1 MENTQETAQV
11 AEQVVEQTAP
21 VAEAQ
26 APQAEAPQENPF
38 AGEGKWTI
46 KGEHSS
52 AGVQYNQPVNQFEEA
67 PTETKVEETS
77 TVAENATAETPE
89 VPVYRAEDTTESVVS
104 SQEQATQEP
113 IVFDPWEKLGLQ
125 EDDYAKQLIDAYKT
139 NQLDEF
145 LIKTNTNYDLYTD
158 EEIIKTQIDSK
169 YPSLGEEEK
178 NLILQKTLQKEYG
191 ITGDEDDDKVARLM
205 MKLEADKIR
214 DGLKAEQSQY
224 KPKTFENEASKF
236 EAQLKAQ
243 QEAIQQ
249 QVESFKSH
257 LTSLPDF
264 KQFETNRLVEFGDGE
279 NRMNF
284 EVDKNADFLGET
296 LDQNKFFQKFVGQ
309 DGQLDM
315 KKWMKAWTYANN
327 PAAVEK
333 SLINYGK
340 SLGEK
345 RLFNELKN
353 TKAEDVVQT
362 PSRGSGF
369 VIKAIDGKPFGG

>member
-11 AEQVVEQTAP
+11 TEQVVEQTTP
-21 VAEAQ
+21 VAEA
-26 APQAEAPQENPF
+26 APQEEIYQDNPF
-38 AGEGKWTI
+38 AGGGKWTI

-52 AGVQYNQPVNQFEEA
+52 PGVQYNEPVNQFEEA
-67 PTETKVEETS
+67 PAETKVEETQ
-77 TVAENATAETPE
+77 VAAENAPSETPE

-104 SQEQATQEP
+104 TQEQAAQEP

-125 EDDYAKQLIDAYKT
+125 EDDYAKQLIEAYKT

-158 EEIIKTQIDSK
+158 EEILKTQIDSK
-169 YPSLGEEEK
+169 YPSLGEEER

-205 MKLEADKIR
+205 MKIEADKIR
-214 DGLKAEQSQY
+214 EGLKAEQAQY
-224 KPKTFENEASKF
+224 KPKAFENPTSTI

-249 QVESFKSH
+249 QVESFKNH
-257 LTSLPDF
+257 LTSLPDY
-264 KQFETNRLVEFGDGE
+264 KQFETSRLVEFGEGE

-284 EVDKNADFLGET
+284 EVDKSADFLGET

>member
-11 AEQVVEQTAP
+11 SEQAVQQTAP
-21 VAEAQ
+21 VTEAT
-26 APQAEAPQENPF
+26 PQAEAPQENPF
-38 AGEGKWTI
+38 AGEGKWTL
-46 KGEHSS
+46 KGEYSS
-52 AGVQYNQPVNQFEEA
+52 AGVQYNQPVKQFEEA
-67 PTETKVEETS
+67 PAEAKVEETQV
-77 TVAENATAETPE
+77 VAENAPTETTD
-89 VPVYRAEDTTESVVS
+89 VPVYKAEETTGSVVS
-104 SQEQATQEP
+104 SEEQATQEP
-113 IVFDPWEKLGLQ
+113 VVFDPWEKLGLQ
-125 EDDYAKQLIDAYKT
+125 EDDYAKQLIEAYKS

-145 LIKTNTNYDLYTD
+145 LIKTNTNYDLYSD
-158 EEIIKTQIDSK
+158 EEILKTQIDSK

-191 ITGDEDDDKVARLM
+191 ITGDEEDDKVARLM
-205 MKLEADKIR
+205 MKIEADKIR
-214 DGLKAEQSQY
+214 EGLKAEQSQY
-224 KPKTFENEASKF
+224 KPKTFENESSKF

-249 QVESFKSH
+249 QVESFKNH

-284 EVDKNADFLGET
+284 EVDKSADFLGET

-369 VIKAIDGKPFGG
+369 VIKAIDGKPFGA

>member
-1 MENTQETAQV
+1 MENTQETVQPT
-11 AEQVVEQTAP
+11 EQVVEQTAP
-21 VAEAQ
+21 VAEVQ
-26 APQAEAPQENPF
+26 TPVAETPQENPF
-38 AGEGKWTI
+38 AGEGKWTL
-46 KGEHSS
+46 KGEYSS
-52 AGVQYNQPVNQFEEA
+52 AGVQYNQPKKQFEEA
-67 PTETKVEETS
+67 PAETKVEETP
-77 TVAENATAETPE
+77 TVAENATTETPE
-89 VPVYRAEDTTESVVS
+89 VPVYKAEEAAESVVS

-125 EDDYAKQLIDAYKT
+125 EDDYAKQLIEAYKT

-191 ITGDEDDDKVARLM
+191 ITGDEEEDKVARLM

-214 DGLKAEQSQY
+214 EGLKAEQAQY
-224 KPKTFENEASKF
+224 KPKAFENEASKF

-249 QVESFKSH
+249 QIESFKNH

-264 KQFETNRLVEFGDGE
+264 KQFETSRLVEFGDGE

-315 KKWMKAWTYANN
+315 KKWMKAWAYANN

>member
-1 MENTQETAQV
+1 MENTQETVQPT
-11 AEQVVEQTAP
+11 EQVVEQTTP
-21 VAEAQ
+21 VAEVQ
-26 APQAEAPQENPF
+26 TPVSEAPQENPF
-38 AGEGKWTI
+38 AGEGKWTL
-46 KGEHSS
+46 KGEYSS
-52 AGVQYNQPVNQFEEA
+52 AGVQYNQPKKQFEEA
-67 PTETKVEETS
+67 PAETKVEVTP
-77 TVAENATAETPE
+77 TVAENATTETPE
-89 VPVYRAEDTTESVVS
+89 VPVYKAEEASESVVS

-125 EDDYAKQLIDAYKT
+125 EDDYAKQLIEAYKT

-191 ITGDEDDDKVARLM
+191 ITGDEEEDKVARLM

-214 DGLKAEQSQY
+214 EGLKAEQAQY
-224 KPKTFENEASKF
+224 KPKAFENEASKF

-249 QVESFKSH
+249 QIESFKNH

-264 KQFETNRLVEFGDGE
+264 KQFETSRLVEFGDGE

-315 KKWMKAWTYANN
+315 KKWMKAWAYANN

-369 VIKAIDGKPFGG
+369 VIKAIDGRPFGG

>member
-11 AEQVVEQTAP
+11 TEQVVEQTTP

-26 APQAEAPQENPF
+26 SPQMEAPQENPF

-67 PTETKVEETS
+67 PAETKVEETQ
-77 TVAENATAETPE
+77 VAAENAPTETTD
-89 VPVYRAEDTTESVVS
+89 VPVYKAEDTTESVVS
-104 SQEQATQEP
+104 TQEQAIQEP

-125 EDDYAKQLIDAYKT
+125 EDDYAKQLIEAYKT

-158 EEIIKTQIDSK
+158 EEILKTQIDSK

-191 ITGDEDDDKVARLM
+191 ITGDEEEDRVARLM

-214 DGLKAEQSQY
+214 DGLKAEQAQY
-224 KPKTFENEASKF
+224 KPKAFENPTSAI

-249 QVESFKSH
+249 QVESFKNH
-257 LTSLPDF
+257 LTSLPDY
-264 KQFETNRLVEFGDGE
+264 KQFETSRLVEFGDGE

-284 EVDKNADFLGET
+284 EVDKSADFLGET

-369 VIKAIDGKPFGG
+369 VIKSIDGKPFGG

>member
-21 VAEAQ
+21 VAEAT
-26 APQAEAPQENPF
+26 PQVETPQENPF
-38 AGEGKWTI
+38 AGEGKWTL
-46 KGEHSS
+46 KGEYSS
-52 AGVQYNQPVNQFEEA
+52 AGVQYNQPKNQFEEA
-67 PTETKVEETS
+67 PAETKVEESQAAVEAMT
-77 TVAENATAETPE
+77 TETPE
-89 VPVYRAEDTTESVVS
+89 VPVYRAEEAAENVAS
-104 SQEQATQEP
+104 SEQQVNQEP
-113 IVFDPWEKLGLQ
+113 IAFDPWEKLGLQ
-125 EDDYAKQLIDAYKT
+125 EDDYAKQLIEAYKS

-158 EEIIKTQIDSK
+158 EEILKTQIDSK

-178 NLILQKTLQKEYG
+178 NLIFQKTLQKEYG

-205 MKLEADKIR
+205 IKIEADKIR
-214 DGLKAEQSQY
+214 EGLKAEQAQY
-224 KPKTFENEASKF
+224 KPKTFENPASAI

-249 QVESFKSH
+249 QVESFKNH
-257 LTSLPDF
+257 LTSLPDY
-264 KQFETNRLVEFGDGE
+264 KQFETSRLVEFGDGE

>member
-1 MENTQETAQV
+1 MENTQETVQA
-11 AEQVVEQTAP
+11 VEQTVQA
-21 VAEAQ
+21 VEAQ
-26 APQAEAPQENPF
+26 TPQAEAPQENPF
-38 AGEGKWTI
+38 AGGGKWTL

-52 AGVQYNQPVNQFEEA
+52 AGIQYNQPVNQFEEA
-67 PTETKVEETS
+67 PAETKVEETS
-77 TVAENATAETPE
+77 TVAENATTESSE
-89 VPVYRAEDTTESVVS
+89 VPVYKSEETTEGVVS
-104 SQEQATQEP
+104 TEEQATQEP

-125 EDDYAKQLIDAYKT
+125 EDDYAKQLIEAYKT

-158 EEIIKTQIDSK
+158 EEILKTQIDSK

-191 ITGDEDDDKVARLM
+191 ITGDEDEDKVARLM

-214 DGLKAEQSQY
+214 EGLKAEQAQY
-224 KPKTFENEASKF
+224 KPKTFENESSKF

-249 QVESFKSH
+249 QVENFKNH

-264 KQFETNRLVEFGDGE
+264 KQFETSRLVEFGEGE

-284 EVDKNADFLGET
+284 EVDKSADFLGET

-353 TKAEDVVQT
+353 TKAEDVIQT

-369 VIKAIDGKPFGG
+369 VIKAIDGKPFGA

>member
-1 MENTQETAQV
+1 MASVVAGEKVPSAIISNVYEPASKFTKALESLVAKRSLKFSVQVPRSKKQET
-11 AEQVVEQTAP
+11 
-21 VAEAQ
+21 
-26 APQAEAPQENPF
+26 
-38 AGEGKWTI
+38 
-46 KGEHSS
+46 
-52 AGVQYNQPVNQFEEA
+52 
-67 PTETKVEETS
+67 
-77 TVAENATAETPE
+77 ETPE

-169 YPSLGEEEK
+169 YPSFGEEEK

-236 EAQLKAQ
+236 EAQLKA
-243 QEAIQQ
+243 I
-249 QVESFKSH
+249 
-257 LTSLPDF
+257 
-264 KQFETNRLVEFGDGE
+264 NR
-279 NRMNF
+279 
-284 EVDKNADFLGET
+284 
-296 LDQNKFFQKFVGQ
+296 
-309 DGQLDM
+309 
-315 KKWMKAWTYANN
+315 
-327 PAAVEK
+327 
-333 SLINYGK
+333 
-340 SLGEK
+340 
-345 RLFNELKN
+345 
-353 TKAEDVVQT
+353 
-362 PSRGSGF
+362 
-369 VIKAIDGKPFGG
+369 

>member
-11 AEQVVEQTAP
+11 AEQAVEQTAP
-21 VAEAQ
+21 VAEAT
-26 APQAEAPQENPF
+26 PQVEAPQENPF
-38 AGEGKWTI
+38 AGEGKWTL
-46 KGEHSS
+46 KGEYSS
-52 AGVQYNQPVNQFEEA
+52 AGVQYNQPKNQFEEA
-67 PTETKVEETS
+67 PAETKVEESQAAVEAMT
-77 TVAENATAETPE
+77 TETPE
-89 VPVYRAEDTTESVVS
+89 VPVYRAEEAAESVAS
-104 SQEQATQEP
+104 SEQQVNQEP
-113 IVFDPWEKLGLQ
+113 IAFDPWEKLGLQ
-125 EDDYAKQLIDAYKT
+125 EDDYAKQLIEAYKS

-158 EEIIKTQIDSK
+158 EEILKTQIDSK

-178 NLILQKTLQKEYG
+178 NLIFQKTLQKEYG

-205 MKLEADKIR
+205 MKIEADRIR
-214 DGLKAEQSQY
+214 DGLKAEQAQY
-224 KPKTFENEASKF
+224 KPKTFENPSSAI
-236 EAQLKAQ
+236 EAQLIAQ

-249 QVESFKSH
+249 QIESFKNH
-257 LTSLPDF
+257 LTSLPDY
-264 KQFETNRLVEFGDGE
+264 KQFETSRLVEFGDGE

-369 VIKAIDGKPFGG
+369 VIKAIDGRPFGG

>member
-11 AEQVVEQTAP
+11 TEQVVEQTTP

-26 APQAEAPQENPF
+26 SPQMEAPQENPF

-67 PTETKVEETS
+67 PAETKVEETQ
-77 TVAENATAETPE
+77 VAAENAPTETTD
-89 VPVYRAEDTTESVVS
+89 VPVYKAEDTTESVVS
-104 SQEQATQEP
+104 TQEQAIQEP

-125 EDDYAKQLIDAYKT
+125 EDDYAKQLIEAYKS

-158 EEIIKTQIDSK
+158 EEILKTQIDSK
-169 YPSLGEEEK
+169 YPSLGEEER

-214 DGLKAEQSQY
+214 EGLKAEQAQY
-224 KPKTFENEASKF
+224 KPKAFENPTSAI

-243 QEAIQQ
+243 QEALQQ
-249 QVESFKSH
+249 QVESFKNH
-257 LTSLPDF
+257 LTSLPDY
-264 KQFETNRLVEFGDGE
+264 KQFETSRLVEFGDGE

-284 EVDKNADFLGET
+284 EVDKSADFLGET

>member
-21 VAEAQ
+21 VAEAT
-26 APQAEAPQENPF
+26 PQAEAPQENPF

-67 PTETKVEETS
+67 PAETKVEETS
-77 TVAENATAETPE
+77 TVAENATTETPE

-214 DGLKAEQSQY
+214 EGLKAEQAQY

-249 QVESFKSH
+249 QVESFKNH

-264 KQFETNRLVEFGDGE
+264 KQFETSRLVEFGDGE

-315 KKWMKAWTYANN
+315 KKWMKAWTYTNN

>member
-11 AEQVVEQTAP
+11 TEQVVEQTAP

-26 APQAEAPQENPF
+26 SPQMEAPQENPF
-38 AGEGKWTI
+38 AGEGKWTL
-46 KGEHSS
+46 KGEYSS

-67 PTETKVEETS
+67 PAETKVEETQ
-77 TVAENATAETPE
+77 VAAENAPAETTD
-89 VPVYRAEDTTESVVS
+89 VPVYKAEDTTESVVS
-104 SQEQATQEP
+104 TQEQATQEP

-125 EDDYAKQLIDAYKT
+125 EDDYAKQLIEAYKT

-158 EEIIKTQIDSK
+158 EEILKTQIDSK

-191 ITGDEDDDKVARLM
+191 ITGDEEEDKVARLM

-214 DGLKAEQSQY
+214 EGLKAEQAQY
-224 KPKTFENEASKF
+224 KPKAFENPTSAI

-249 QVESFKSH
+249 QVESFKNH
-257 LTSLPDF
+257 LTSLPDY
-264 KQFETNRLVEFGDGE
+264 KQFETSRLVEFGDGE

-284 EVDKNADFLGET
+284 EVDKSADFLGET